1 MNYVFLFIIILVNY
15 MREVDLKSIKIRTD
29 LVADIL
35 TSSDIDNKN
44 YENIYYEGDIKVS
57 NIKLDDVASNTIY
70 KDVGDYTTIFFK
82 DITDHTNF
90 NALKSVLIKELK
102 KLFINEKITDLKNG
116 LVIGLGNAK
125 STPDSLGPKVI
136 DLIISTKHIYDI
148 TNSLED
154 GYSIISKIAP
164 GVMGES
170 GIETIDIISGIVER
184 IKPDYLIVI
193 DALASDSVDRVCKTI
208 QLTNTG
214 ISPGSGIG
222 NKRKEIKKN
231 TFGIPI
237 IAIGVPTVVDATT
250 IVLDTIDFMMKH
262 FSYNLNNKSSID
274 KLIPNYMNNYLKV
287 KSIPLKSEEKSF
299 FLGAFGMLSNFE
311 KKALIYDV
319 LTPIG
324 YNLMVTPKEIDFDIL
339 NLSKLIGESI
349 NEVVHNIK

>member
-1 MNYVFLFIIILVNY
+1 
-15 MREVDLKSIKIRTD
+15 MREVDLKNIKIRTD

-35 TSSDIDNKN
+35 TSSEIDNSN
-44 YENIYYEGDIKVS
+44 YENTYEENNIKVS
-57 NIKLDDVASNTIY
+57 NIKLDEEASHILS
-70 KDVGDYTTIFFK
+70 KDVGDYTTIFFN
-82 DITDHTNF
+82 DITDHSNF
-90 NALKSVLIKELK
+90 KNLKKVLIKELEKLYISERLDNSK
-102 KLFINEKITDLKNG
+102 KG
-116 LVIGLGNAK
+116 LIIGLGNAK

-136 DLIISTKHIYDI
+136 DLIISTKHIYDL
-148 TNSLED
+148 TNSLEE
-154 GYSIISKIAP
+154 GYSVVSKIAP

-170 GIETIDIISGIVER
+170 GIETSDIISGIVER
-184 IKPDYLIVI
+184 IKPDYLVLI
-193 DALASDSVDRVCKTI
+193 DALASDSIDRVCKTI

-222 NKRKEIKKN
+222 NKRKEIKKS
-231 TFGIPI
+231 TFNIPV

-262 FSYNLNNKSSID
+262 FSYNLNNKNSID
-274 KLIPNYMNNYLKV
+274 KLIPNSMNNYLRV
-287 KSIPLKSEEKSF
+287 QNIPLKNEEREF

-349 NEVVHNIK
+349 NEVIHDIK